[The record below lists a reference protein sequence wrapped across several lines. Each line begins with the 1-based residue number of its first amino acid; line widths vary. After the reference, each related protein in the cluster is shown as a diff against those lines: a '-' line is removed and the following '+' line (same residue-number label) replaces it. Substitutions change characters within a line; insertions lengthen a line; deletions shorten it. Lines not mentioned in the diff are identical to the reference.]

1 MAGILNNKERVMD
14 FAITQEGKRQA
25 GIGEMRIRYATFTDL
40 HTFYETS
47 GSLEI
52 PKLAA
57 DASDRIFFET
67 YNRYQDVIVPELEA
81 GYSLRPFRTKDFEVV
96 GGTLTSGTVNTGISN
111 HPNILSGSE
120 LSSNIG
126 TVLNGIT
133 QNFTDQRIVGS
144 IDEFSLYQNVI
155 VTPTTGTFKLSNTTQ
170 FLRASS
176 ATQKTLLEEIPSL
189 FSDRRFADFPNFKF
203 LPPVNRPRPGDTEK
217 QPIGNYPRLNE
228 QEIISLDELE
238 QSLVGKQ
245 KVDFQFSET
254 SRSNNLVVQF
264 FEQDTSG
271 VEKLSVV
278 DFGEFED
285 DDPNSPGKRVLY
297 IGKVVRDGFGS
308 ETFLCIFT
316 VVID

>member
-1 MAGILNNKERVMD
+1 
-14 FAITQEGKRQA
+14 
-25 GIGEMRIRYATFTDL
+25 
-40 HTFYETS
+40 
-47 GSLEI
+47 
-52 PKLAA
+52 
-57 DASDRIFFET
+57 
-67 YNRYQDVIVPELEA
+67 
-81 GYSLRPFRTKDFEVV
+81 
-96 GGTLTSGTVNTGISN
+96 
-111 HPNILSGSE
+111 
-120 LSSNIG
+120 
-126 TVLNGIT
+126 VLNGIT

>member
-14 FAITQEGKRQA
+14 FSITQEGKRQA
-25 GIGEMRIRYATFTDL
+25 GTGEMRIRYATFTDL

-52 PKLAA
+52 PELAA

-67 YNRYQDVIVPELEA
+67 HNRYQDVIVPELEA

-96 GGTLTSGTVNTGISN
+96 GGTLASGTVNTGISN
-111 HPNILSGSE
+111 HPNILSGAQ
-120 LSSNIG
+120 LSDNIG
-126 TVLNGIT
+126 AVLDGIT
-133 QNFTDQRIVGS
+133 QNFADQRIVGS
-144 IDEFSLYQNVI
+144 IDEFSLYQNVS
-155 VTPTTGTFKLSNTTQ
+155 VTPTTGTFKLASTTQ

-176 ATQKTLLEEIPSL
+176 AAQEAMLEDIPSL

-203 LPPVNRPRPGDTEK
+203 LPPVNRPRPGDAEK
-217 QPIGNYPRLNE
+217 QPIGNYPKLNE

-238 QSLVGKQ
+238 QTLVDKQ
-245 KVDFQFSET
+245 KVEFQFSET

-264 FEQDTSG
+264 FEQDTGG

-297 IGKVVRDGFGS
+297 VGKVLRDGFGA